1 MAGVVAEPPEV
12 DVGSGVAPRP
22 GVLGVGP
29 ANGPSVGPATV
40 SAVAAGLGVS
50 PNTEVGPGVVGVA
63 PSGAPAPSEEHP
75 TSSSDT
81 NPARITAPLVRC
93 QMDRLN
99 PTELSTGNGTK

>member
-12 DVGSGVAPRP
+12 DVGFGVAPRP
-22 GVLGVGP
+22 GVLG
-29 ANGPSVGPATV
+29 VGPATV